1 MQHSENAYGGLFM
14 KYKGVYIAI
23 VMTVTTLSYDLCVY
37 NFDYLRCMSVGGL
50 LRPTFVF
57 CCCCVID
64 KNVDI
69 KLRAHEVYL

>member
-37 NFDYLRCMSVGGL
+37 NFDYLWLMYVGGWFAETHFCFFVVVL
-50 LRPTFVF
+50 L
-57 CCCCVID
+57 
-64 KNVDI
+64 I
-69 KLRAHEVYL
+69 KT